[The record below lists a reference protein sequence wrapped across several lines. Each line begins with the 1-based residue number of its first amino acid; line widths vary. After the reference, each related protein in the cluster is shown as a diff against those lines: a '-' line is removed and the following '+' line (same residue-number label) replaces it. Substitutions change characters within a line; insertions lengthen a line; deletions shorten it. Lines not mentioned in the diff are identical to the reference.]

1 MKLLQQLLTHSHLQQ
16 TVSGITFWHSAGVNA
31 RTTTEQGNPQYPSG
45 TLAGKDSAATRQAV
59 RQPAG
64 SQHGV
69 RSIMAISISMLMC
82 LAQAAHEHSWHQR
95 YHNTKYKHNIAKG
108 RYTPAEAAAAE
119 AAAAA
124 AALAPPPPEDAAA
137 AAADAEPPA
146 ALAAAAAEDAPA
158 ELAAAAAAEA
168 EPAAEDAA
176 AAADAVSPPAQKFHC
191 LMLCIT
197 LVRGVT
203 KLVLSGWV
211 LPHNQ
216 FACP

>member
-1 MKLLQQLLTHSHLQQ
+1 MKLLQQLLMHSHLQQ

-31 RTTTEQGNPQYPSG
+31 QTTTEQDNPQYPSG
-45 TLAGKDSAATRQAV
+45 ALADKDSAATIQAV

-69 RSIMAISISMLMC
+69 GSIMAISISMLMC

-95 YHNTKYKHNIAKG
+95 YHNTKYKHNTAKG
-108 RYTPAEAAAAE
+108 RYTPAE

-176 AAADAVSPPAQKFHC
+176 AAADAVSPPAQKLDC
-191 LMLCIT
+191 LMLCK
-197 LVRGVT
+197 LLARGVT
-203 KLVLSGWV
+203 KIVLSGWV
-211 LPHNQ
+211 LPFNQ